1 MKINRL
7 VNFSIIGLAV
17 IGLALPR
24 VSWAGECGAQDWPYE
39 KKCLSECSGLFPK
52 ALPGGNSGCAS
63 YSPVYNKCCGKNG
76 SSSNTSVTETTDT
89 INGGTK
95 IRSLIKSTPSDFIA
109 RIIKNLLGLAGT
121 MTMVMMV
128 YGGLLWM
135 TARGNQKAI
144 GQAQRIIIWT
154 AVGLIIIFSS
164 YTILSFLFNNLK

>member
-7 VNFSIIGLAV
+7 VNFGIIGLAV

-24 VSWAGECGAQDWPYE
+24 ISLAVTQCGGLGLPDFQTAC
-39 KKCLSECSGLFPK
+39 KKSCEGLFNK
-52 ALPGGNSGCAS
+52 AYPDGDLGCQEVPGTQLT
-63 YSPVYNKCCGKNG
+63 KCCGKKIETATTTTNNSVDG
-76 SSSNTSVTETTDT
+76 S
-89 INGGTK
+89 TK
-95 IRSLIKSTPSDFIA
+95 IRSLIKLTPNDFIA